1 MATFLNPPATSTAG
15 RGEYGWTQSVDREQI
30 MRRLELLTRFLD
42 DAIEL
47 PVLRY
52 RIGWDGI
59 IGLIPG
65 IGDALTAVTS
75 GYLIWEAHRLGVS
88 HVTMLKMLV
97 NVLIDMLAGA
107 VPVIGDLV
115 DLTWKAN
122 RRNLKL
128 IREALAREEAATVR

>member
-1 MATFLNPPATSTAG
+1 M
-15 RGEYGWTQSVDREQI
+15 
-30 MRRLELLTRFLD
+30 
-42 DAIEL
+42 
-47 PVLRY
+47 
-52 RIGWDGI
+52 
-59 IGLIPG
+59 
-65 IGDALTAVTS
+65 S

-88 HVTMLKMLV
+88 PVTMLKMLV

-128 IREALAREEAATVR
+128 LHEALAREAGR